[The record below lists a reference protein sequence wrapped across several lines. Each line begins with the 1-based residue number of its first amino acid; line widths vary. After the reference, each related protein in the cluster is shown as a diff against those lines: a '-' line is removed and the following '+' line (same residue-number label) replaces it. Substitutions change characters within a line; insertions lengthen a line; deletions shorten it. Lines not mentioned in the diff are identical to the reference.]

1 VRADAYAMNTNARS
15 NRDLGSLDRR
25 RSGHSAQ
32 SHRAQSGLR
41 EALSLLAATLDS
53 VEEGILVVDRAG
65 KIVRFNR
72 QFAKLLQIPEEVLAW
87 RDDDRAMQFVLD
99 QVCDPDAFLAKVR
112 HLYDEPDTESFD
124 VVRFKDGRVFERYSQ
139 PQRVDGQIV
148 GRVWSFRDDTA
159 RSRAREAL
167 EQSEAN
173 YRSLIQHA
181 AYGIYRTSA
190 DGTFLDVNP
199 ALVAMLGYDK
209 AEEVLALGHA
219 TAVCRDP
226 ATHAALMEQYRL
238 SSGVSGVEIDW
249 KRRDGTLLTV
259 RLSGRAVFDWRG
271 ALDGFEVMAED
282 VTERRRLEDQLRQA
296 QKMEAVGQLAGG
308 IAHDFNNLLTGILG
322 YTDMIMEQLGP
333 AVPIWL
339 DLQEI
344 RRQAERGATLTQ
356 QLLAFSRKQVLRL
369 TSVDLNSVVEE
380 VEQVL
385 RRVIGDHVEV
395 RSQLGAE
402 TRPIRADAAQLE
414 HALLNL
420 ALNARDAMPGGGPL
434 VIETAMLRLD
444 RPVSSVDALIPPGS
458 YATLIVRDTGS
469 GMDADTRAH
478 LFEPFFTTKAPGKS
492 TGLGLASVYGIVKQ
506 TGGYITVE
514 SEVGHGATFVLYFPA
529 TDEPVPALGPL
540 TRESP
545 TVGSELVLLVEDDSG
560 VRGLVGRALK
570 RHGYR
575 VVEAGTGEEALAVAQ
590 TVKEHIDLILSDVV
604 MPGMQGPE
612 LVAQL
617 KVTRPRS
624 KVLYMSGYP
633 TDAFSLGRE
642 GTDSPA
648 EWLQKPFTTGG
659 LLQTVRRLLD
669 APASHNP

>member
-1 VRADAYAMNTNARS
+1 MNTDTTG
-15 NRDLGSLDRR
+15 NRDRASFDRR
-25 RSGHSAQ
+25 RSGDSAQ
-32 SHRAQSGLR
+32 RHLAERGLR

-72 QFAKLLQIPEEVLAW
+72 QFATLWQIPEEVLAW

-99 QVCDPDAFLAKVR
+99 QVRDPDAYLAKVR
-112 HLYDEPDTESFD
+112 HLYEEPDAESFD

-173 YRSLIQHA
+173 YRSLIDGA
-181 AYGIYRTSA
+181 AYGIYRTRA

-199 ALVAMLGYDK
+199 ALVAMLGYEK
-209 AEEVLALGHA
+209 AEDLLALGNA
-219 TAVCRDP
+219 IAVYRDP
-226 ATHAALMEQYRL
+226 AAQAALVEQYRH
-238 SSGVSGVEIDW
+238 SGRITGVEVDW

-259 RLSGRAVFDWRG
+259 RLSGRAVFDWKG
-271 ALDGFEVMAED
+271 ALDGFEVIAED
-282 VTERRRLEDQLRQA
+282 VTERRHLEGQLRKA

-344 RRQAERGATLTQ
+344 RRQAERGASLTQ
-356 QLLAFSRKQVLRL
+356 QLLAFSRKQALRI
-369 TSVDLNSVVEE
+369 TSVDLNSVVGQ

-385 RRVIGDHVEV
+385 RRVFREHVEIH
-395 RSQLGAE
+395 RQLGAE
-402 TRPIRADAAQLE
+402 IRPIRGDAVQLE

-420 ALNARDAMPGGGPL
+420 ALNARDAMPGGGAL
-434 VIETAMLRLD
+434 VIETAVKRLA
-444 RPVSSVDALIPPGS
+444 RPEPSIDAPIPPGS
-458 YATLIVRDTGS
+458 YVMLTVRDTGS

-478 LFEPFFTTKAPGKS
+478 LFEPFFTTKGLGKG
-492 TGLGLASVYGIVKQ
+492 TGLGLATVYGIVKQ
-506 TGGYITVE
+506 IGGYIKVE
-514 SEVGHGATFVLYFPA
+514 SEAGHGATFALYFPT
-529 TDEPVPALGPL
+529 TDEPLPPPVPASPL
-540 TRESP
+540 PRESP
-545 TVGSELVLLVEDDSG
+545 TVGSELVLLVEDNSV
-560 VRGLVGRALK
+560 VRGLVRKALS

-575 VVEAGTGEEALAVAQ
+575 VVEAASGEQALTLAE
-590 TVKEHIDLILSDVV
+590 TVPGHIDLILSDVV

-617 KVTRPRS
+617 KVTRPQS
-624 KVLYMSGYP
+624 KVLFMSGYP
-633 TDAFSLGRE
+633 ADAFTKGQE
-642 GTDSPA
+642 GAGPTA
-648 EWLQKPFTTGG
+648 EWLQKPFTTGR
-659 LLQTVRRLLD
+659 LLQRVRELLD
-669 APASHNP
+669 APASEIS

>member
-1 VRADAYAMNTNARS
+1 MNTDTTG
-15 NRDLGSLDRR
+15 NRDRASFDRR
-25 RSGHSAQ
+25 RSGDSAQ
-32 SHRAQSGLR
+32 RHLAERGLR

-53 VEEGILVVDRAG
+53 VEEGILVVNRAG

-72 QFAKLLQIPEEVLAW
+72 QFATLWQIPDEVLAW

-99 QVCDPDAFLAKVR
+99 QVCDPDAYLTKVR
-112 HLYDEPDTESFD
+112 HLYEEPDAESFD

-173 YRSLIQHA
+173 YRSLIDGA
-181 AYGIYRTSA
+181 AYGIYRTRA

-199 ALVAMLGYDK
+199 ALVAMLGYEK
-209 AEEVLALGHA
+209 AEDLIALGNA
-219 TAVCRDP
+219 IAVYRDP
-226 ATHAALMEQYRL
+226 AAQAALVEQYRH
-238 SSGVSGVEIDW
+238 SGRITGVEVDW

-259 RLSGRAVFDWRG
+259 RLSGRAVFDWKG
-271 ALDGFEVMAED
+271 ALDGFEVIAED
-282 VTERRRLEDQLRQA
+282 VTERRHLESQLRKA

-344 RRQAERGATLTQ
+344 RRQAERGASLTQ
-356 QLLAFSRKQVLRL
+356 QLLAFSRKQALRI
-369 TSVDLNSVVEE
+369 TSVDLNSVVGQ

-385 RRVIGDHVEV
+385 RRVFREHVEI
-395 RSQLGAE
+395 RRQLGAE
-402 TRPIRADAAQLE
+402 IRPIRGDAVQLE

-420 ALNARDAMPGGGPL
+420 ALNARDALPGGGAL
-434 VIETAMLRLD
+434 VIETAVKRLA
-444 RPVSSVDALIPPGS
+444 RPEPSIDAPIPPGS
-458 YATLIVRDTGS
+458 YVMLIVRDTGS

-478 LFEPFFTTKAPGKS
+478 LFEPFFTTKGPGKG
-492 TGLGLASVYGIVKQ
+492 TGLGLSTVYGIVKQ
-506 TGGYITVE
+506 IGGYIKVE
-514 SEVGHGATFVLYFPA
+514 SEAGHGATFALYFPT
-529 TDEPVPALGPL
+529 TDEPLPVPATPL

-545 TVGSELVLLVEDDSG
+545 TIGSELVLLVEDNSV
-560 VRGLVGRALK
+560 VRGLVCKALR

-575 VVEAGTGEEALAVAQ
+575 VVEAASAEQALTLAD
-590 TVKEHIDLILSDVV
+590 TVREHIDLILSDVV

-617 KVTRPRS
+617 KVARPQS
-624 KVLYMSGYP
+624 KVLFMSGYP
-633 TDAFSLGRE
+633 ADAFSKGQE
-642 GTDSPA
+642 GAGPTG
-648 EWLQKPFTTGG
+648 EWLQKPFTTGR
-659 LLQTVRRLLD
+659 LLQRVRQLLD
-669 APASHNP
+669 APASENS

>member
-1 VRADAYAMNTNARS
+1 VTSTSNGDRA
-15 NRDLGSLDRR
+15 SLDRR
-25 RSGHSAQ
+25 RTGDSAQ
-32 SHRAQSGLR
+32 RHRAESGLR

-53 VEEGILVVDRAG
+53 VEEGILVVDLAG
-65 KIVRFNR
+65 RIVRFNR
-72 QFAKLLQIPEEVLAW
+72 QFAKLWQIPDEVLAW

-99 QVCDPDAFLAKVR
+99 QVRDPDAYLAKVR
-112 HLYDEPDTESFD
+112 HLYEEPDAESFD

-173 YRSLIQHA
+173 YRSLIHNA

-190 DGTFLDVNP
+190 DGTFLDLNP

-209 AEEVLALGHA
+209 VEDVLALGKA
-219 TAVCRDP
+219 TGVCHDP
-226 ATHAALMEQYRL
+226 ATHAALMEQYRH
-238 SSGVSGVEIDW
+238 SGRISGVEVDW

-259 RLSGRAVFDWRG
+259 RLSGRAVVDWRG
-271 ALDGFEVMAED
+271 AFDGFEVIAED

-322 YTDMIMEQLGP
+322 YTDLIMEQLGP

-344 RRQAERGATLTQ
+344 RRQAERGAALTQ

-369 TSVDLNSVVEE
+369 TSVDLNSVVEQ

-385 RRVIGDHVEV
+385 GRVIGEHVKIHT
-395 RSQLGAE
+395 QLGTE
-402 TRPIRADAAQLE
+402 IRPIRADAAQLE
-414 HALLNL
+414 HAILNL
-420 ALNARDAMPGGGPL
+420 ALNARDAMPGGGAL
-434 VIETAMLRLD
+434 VIETAVQRLD
-444 RPVSSVDALIPPGS
+444 RPDPSVDAPIPPGS
-458 YATLIVRDTGS
+458 YVTLIVRDTGS

-478 LFEPFFTTKAPGKS
+478 LFEPFFTTKGPGKG

-506 TGGYITVE
+506 IGGYIKVE
-514 SEVGHGATFVLYFPA
+514 SEPGQGATFMLYFPA
-529 TDEPVPALGPL
+529 TDEPLPAAARPL
-540 TRESP
+540 TPESP
-545 TVGSELVLLVEDDSG
+545 TVGSELVLLVEDDSA
-560 VRGLVGRALK
+560 VRGLVARALK

-575 VVEAGTGEEALAVAQ
+575 VIEAATGKQALALAE
-590 TVKEHIDLILSDVV
+590 TVQEHIDLILSDVV

-624 KVLYMSGYP
+624 RVLYMSGYP
-633 TDAFSLGRE
+633 ADAFSLEKE
-642 GTDSPA
+642 GTDSPV
-648 EWLQKPFTTGG
+648 EWLRKPFTTGR
-659 LLQTVRRLLD
+659 LLQKVRELLD
-669 APASHNP
+669 APPSDSP

>member
-1 VRADAYAMNTNARS
+1 MNTDTTG
-15 NRDLGSLDRR
+15 NRDPASLDRR
-25 RSGHSAQ
+25 RSGDSAQ
-32 SHRAQSGLR
+32 RHRAERGLR

-53 VEEGILVVDRAG
+53 VKEGILVVDRAG

-72 QFAKLLQIPEEVLAW
+72 QFAKLWQIPEEVLAW

-99 QVCDPDAFLAKVR
+99 QVYDPETYLAKVR
-112 HLYDEPDTESFD
+112 QLYDEPDAESFD

-148 GRVWSFRDDTA
+148 GRVWSFLDDTA

-167 EQSEAN
+167 ERSEAN
-173 YRSLIQHA
+173 YRALIDRA
-181 AYGIYRTSA
+181 AYGICRTSA

-199 ALVAMLGYDK
+199 ALVAMLGYEK
-209 AEEVLALGHA
+209 AEDVLALGNA
-219 TAVCRDP
+219 IGVYRDP
-226 ATHAALMEQYRL
+226 AAHAAIMEQYRH
-238 SSGVSGVEIDW
+238 SGRIAGVEVDW

-259 RLSGRAVFDWRG
+259 RLSGRAVFDWKG
-271 ALDGFEVMAED
+271 ALEGLEVMAED
-282 VTERRRLEDQLRQA
+282 VTERRRLESQLRQA

-344 RRQAERGATLTQ
+344 RRQAERGAVLTQ
-356 QLLAFSRKQVLRL
+356 QLLAFSRKQKLHL
-369 TSVDLNSVVEE
+369 ASVDLNSIVEQ

-385 RRVIGDHVEV
+385 RRVFREHVEIH
-395 RSQLGAE
+395 RQLGAE
-402 TRPIRADAAQLE
+402 IRPIRADAVQLE

-420 ALNARDAMPGGGPL
+420 ALNARDAMPSGGAL
-434 VIETAMLRLD
+434 VIETAVKRLD
-444 RPVSSVDALIPPGS
+444 RPEPSVDAPIPPGS
-458 YATLIVRDTGS
+458 YVMLVVRDTGS

-478 LFEPFFTTKAPGKS
+478 LFEPFFTTKGPGKGA
-492 TGLGLASVYGIVKQ
+492 GLGLATVYGIVKQ
-506 TGGYITVE
+506 IGGYIKVE
-514 SEVGHGATFVLYFPA
+514 SEAGHGATFALYFPT
-529 TDEPVPALGPL
+529 TDEPILAPSRPL

-545 TVGSELVLLVEDDSG
+545 TVGSELVLLVEDNSV
-560 VRGLVGRALK
+560 VRGLVSRALK

-575 VVEAGTGEEALAVAQ
+575 VVEADSGQQALALAE
-590 TVKEHIDLILSDVV
+590 TVREPIDLILSDVV

-617 KVTRPRS
+617 KATRPQS

-633 TDAFSLGRE
+633 ADAFDKGQ
-642 GTDSPA
+642 GAGSPG
-648 EWLQKPFTTGG
+648 EWLQKPFTTGR
-659 LLQTVRRLLD
+659 LLQRVRELLD
-669 APASHNP
+669 APASPNS

>member
-1 VRADAYAMNTNARS
+1 MNTDTTG
-15 NRDLGSLDRR
+15 NRDRASFDRR
-25 RSGHSAQ
+25 RSGDSAQ
-32 SHRAQSGLR
+32 RHLAERGLR

-53 VEEGILVVDRAG
+53 VEEGILVVNRAG

-72 QFAKLLQIPEEVLAW
+72 QFATLWQIPDEVLAW

-99 QVCDPDAFLAKVR
+99 QVCDPDAYLTKVR
-112 HLYDEPDTESFD
+112 HLYEEPDAESFD

-173 YRSLIQHA
+173 YRSLIDGA
-181 AYGIYRTSA
+181 AYGIYRTRA

-199 ALVAMLGYDK
+199 ALVAMLGYEK
-209 AEEVLALGHA
+209 AEDLIALGNA
-219 TAVCRDP
+219 IAVYRDP
-226 ATHAALMEQYRL
+226 AAQAALVEQYRH
-238 SSGVSGVEIDW
+238 SGRITGVEVDW

-259 RLSGRAVFDWRG
+259 RLSGRAVFDWKG
-271 ALDGFEVMAED
+271 ALDGFEVIAED
-282 VTERRRLEDQLRQA
+282 VTERRHLESQLRKA

-344 RRQAERGATLTQ
+344 RRQAERGASLTQ
-356 QLLAFSRKQVLRL
+356 QLLAFSRKQALRI
-369 TSVDLNSVVEE
+369 TSVDLNSVVGQ

-385 RRVIGDHVEV
+385 RRVFREHVEI
-395 RSQLGAE
+395 RRQLGAE
-402 TRPIRADAAQLE
+402 IRPIRGDAVQLE

-420 ALNARDAMPGGGPL
+420 ALNARDAMPGGGAL
-434 VIETAMLRLD
+434 VIETAVKRLA
-444 RPVSSVDALIPPGS
+444 RPEPSIDAPIPPGS
-458 YATLIVRDTGS
+458 YVMLIVRDTGS

-478 LFEPFFTTKAPGKS
+478 LFEPFFTTKGPGKG
-492 TGLGLASVYGIVKQ
+492 TGLGLSTVYGIVKQ
-506 TGGYITVE
+506 IGGYIKVE
-514 SEVGHGATFVLYFPA
+514 SEAGHGATFALYFPT
-529 TDEPVPALGPL
+529 TDEPLPVPATPL

-545 TVGSELVLLVEDDSG
+545 TIGSELVLLVEDNSV
-560 VRGLVGRALK
+560 VRGLVCKALR

-575 VVEAGTGEEALAVAQ
+575 VVEAASAEQALTLAD
-590 TVKEHIDLILSDVV
+590 TVREHIDLILSDVV

-617 KVTRPRS
+617 KVARPQS
-624 KVLYMSGYP
+624 KVLFMSGYP
-633 TDAFSLGRE
+633 ADAFSKGQE
-642 GTDSPA
+642 GAGPTG
-648 EWLQKPFTTGG
+648 EWLQKPFTTGR
-659 LLQTVRRLLD
+659 LLQRVRQLLD
-669 APASHNP
+669 APASENS

>member
-1 VRADAYAMNTNARS
+1 MNIDTTG
-15 NRDLGSLDRR
+15 NRDRASFDRR
-25 RSGHSAQ
+25 RSGDSAQ
-32 SHRAQSGLR
+32 RHLAERSLR

-72 QFAKLLQIPEEVLAW
+72 QFATLWQIPEEVLAW

-99 QVCDPDAFLAKVR
+99 QVRDPDAYLTKVR
-112 HLYDEPDTESFD
+112 HLYEEPDAESFD

-173 YRSLIQHA
+173 YRSLIDGA
-181 AYGIYRTSA
+181 AYGIYRTRA

-199 ALVAMLGYDK
+199 ALVAMLGYEK
-209 AEEVLALGHA
+209 AEDLLALGNA
-219 TAVCRDP
+219 IAVYRDP
-226 ATHAALMEQYRL
+226 AAQAALVEQYRH
-238 SSGVSGVEIDW
+238 SGRITGVEVDW

-259 RLSGRAVFDWRG
+259 RLSGRAVFDWKG
-271 ALDGFEVMAED
+271 ALDGFEVIAED
-282 VTERRRLEDQLRQA
+282 VTERRHLEGQLRKA

-344 RRQAERGATLTQ
+344 RRQAERGASLIQ
-356 QLLAFSRKQVLRL
+356 QLLAFSRKQSLRI
-369 TSVDLNSVVEE
+369 TSVDLNSVVGQ

-385 RRVIGDHVEV
+385 RRVFREHVEIH
-395 RSQLGAE
+395 RQLGAE
-402 TRPIRADAAQLE
+402 IRPIRGDAVQLE

-420 ALNARDAMPGGGPL
+420 ALNARDAMPGGGAL
-434 VIETAMLRLD
+434 VIETAVKRLT
-444 RPVSSVDALIPPGS
+444 RPEPSIDAPIPPGS
-458 YATLIVRDTGS
+458 YVMLTVRDTGS

-478 LFEPFFTTKAPGKS
+478 LFEPFFTTKGLGKG
-492 TGLGLASVYGIVKQ
+492 TGLGLATVYGIVKQ
-506 TGGYITVE
+506 IGGYIKVE
-514 SEVGHGATFVLYFPA
+514 SEAGHGATFALYFPT
-529 TDEPVPALGPL
+529 TDEPLPLPVPASPL
-540 TRESP
+540 PRESP
-545 TVGSELVLLVEDDSG
+545 TVGSELVLLVEDNSV
-560 VRGLVGRALK
+560 VRGLVRKALS

-575 VVEAGTGEEALAVAQ
+575 VVEAASGEQALTLAE
-590 TVKEHIDLILSDVV
+590 TVHGHIDLILSDVV

-617 KVTRPRS
+617 KLTRPQS
-624 KVLYMSGYP
+624 KVLFMSGYP
-633 TDAFSLGRE
+633 ADAFTKGQE
-642 GTDSPA
+642 GAGPAA
-648 EWLQKPFTTGG
+648 EWLQKPFTTGR
-659 LLQTVRRLLD
+659 LLQRVRELLD
-669 APASHNP
+669 APASENS

>member
-1 VRADAYAMNTNARS
+1 MNTDTTG
-15 NRDLGSLDRR
+15 NRDRASFDRR
-25 RSGHSAQ
+25 RTGDSAQ
-32 SHRAQSGLR
+32 RHLADRGLR

-53 VEEGILVVDRAG
+53 VEEGILVVNRAG

-72 QFAKLLQIPEEVLAW
+72 QFATLWQIPDEVLAW

-99 QVCDPDAFLAKVR
+99 QVCDPDAYLTKVR
-112 HLYDEPDTESFD
+112 HLYEEPDAESFD

-173 YRSLIQHA
+173 YRSLIDGA
-181 AYGIYRTSA
+181 AYGIYRTRA

-199 ALVAMLGYDK
+199 ALVAMLGYEK
-209 AEEVLALGHA
+209 AEDLIALGNA
-219 TAVCRDP
+219 IAVYRDP
-226 ATHAALMEQYRL
+226 AAQAALVEQYRH
-238 SSGVSGVEIDW
+238 SGRITGVEVDW

-259 RLSGRAVFDWRG
+259 RLSGRAVFDWKG
-271 ALDGFEVMAED
+271 ALDGFEVIAED
-282 VTERRRLEDQLRQA
+282 VTERRHLESQLRKA

-344 RRQAERGATLTQ
+344 RRQAERGASLTQ
-356 QLLAFSRKQVLRL
+356 QLLAFSRKQALRI
-369 TSVDLNSVVEE
+369 TSVDLNSVVGQ

-385 RRVIGDHVEV
+385 RRVFREHVEI
-395 RSQLGAE
+395 RRQLGAE
-402 TRPIRADAAQLE
+402 IRPIRGDAVQLE

-420 ALNARDAMPGGGPL
+420 ALNARDAMPGGGAL
-434 VIETAMLRLD
+434 VIETAVKRLA
-444 RPVSSVDALIPPGS
+444 RPEPSIDAPIPPGS
-458 YATLIVRDTGS
+458 YVMLIVRDTGS

-478 LFEPFFTTKAPGKS
+478 LFEPFFTTKGPGKG
-492 TGLGLASVYGIVKQ
+492 TGLGLSTVYGIVKQ
-506 TGGYITVE
+506 IGGYIKVE
-514 SEVGHGATFVLYFPA
+514 SEAGHGATFALYFPT
-529 TDEPVPALGPL
+529 TDEPLPVPASPL

-545 TVGSELVLLVEDDSG
+545 TIGSELVLLVEDNSV
-560 VRGLVGRALK
+560 VRGLVCKALR

-575 VVEAGTGEEALAVAQ
+575 VVEAASAEQALTLAD
-590 TVKEHIDLILSDVV
+590 TVGEHIDLILSDVV

-617 KVTRPRS
+617 KVTRPQS
-624 KVLYMSGYP
+624 KVLFMSGYP
-633 TDAFSLGRE
+633 ADAFSKGQE
-642 GTDSPA
+642 GAGPTG
-648 EWLQKPFTTGG
+648 EWLQKPFTTGR
-659 LLQTVRRLLD
+659 LLQRVRQLLD
-669 APASHNP
+669 APASENS

>member
-1 VRADAYAMNTNARS
+1 
-15 NRDLGSLDRR
+15 
-25 RSGHSAQ
+25 
-32 SHRAQSGLR
+32 
-41 EALSLLAATLDS
+41 LSLLAATLDS

-72 QFAKLLQIPEEVLAW
+72 QFATLWQIPEEVLAW

-99 QVCDPDAFLAKVR
+99 QVRDPDAYLTKVR
-112 HLYDEPDTESFD
+112 HLYEEPDAESFD

-173 YRSLIQHA
+173 YRSLIDGA
-181 AYGIYRTSA
+181 AYGIYRTRA

-199 ALVAMLGYDK
+199 ALVAMLGYEK
-209 AEEVLALGHA
+209 AEDLLALGNA
-219 TAVCRDP
+219 IAVYRDP
-226 ATHAALMEQYRL
+226 AAQAALVEQYRH
-238 SSGVSGVEIDW
+238 SGRITGVEVDW

-259 RLSGRAVFDWRG
+259 RLSGRAVFDWKG
-271 ALDGFEVMAED
+271 ALDGFEVIAED
-282 VTERRRLEDQLRQA
+282 VTERRHLEGQLRKA

-344 RRQAERGATLTQ
+344 RRQAERGASLIQ
-356 QLLAFSRKQVLRL
+356 QLLAFSRKQSLRI
-369 TSVDLNSVVEE
+369 TSVDLNSVVGQ

-385 RRVIGDHVEV
+385 RRVFREHVEIH
-395 RSQLGAE
+395 RQLGAE
-402 TRPIRADAAQLE
+402 IRPIRGDAVQLE

-420 ALNARDAMPGGGPL
+420 ALNARDAMPGGGAL
-434 VIETAMLRLD
+434 VIETAVKRLA
-444 RPVSSVDALIPPGS
+444 RPEPSIDAPIPPGS
-458 YATLIVRDTGS
+458 YVMLTVRDTGS

-478 LFEPFFTTKAPGKS
+478 LFEPFFTTKGLGKG
-492 TGLGLASVYGIVKQ
+492 TGLGLATVYGIVKQ
-506 TGGYITVE
+506 IGGYIKVE
-514 SEVGHGATFVLYFPA
+514 SEAGHGATFALYFPT
-529 TDEPVPALGPL
+529 TDEPLPLPVPASPL
-540 TRESP
+540 PRESP
-545 TVGSELVLLVEDDSG
+545 TVGSELVLLVEDNSV
-560 VRGLVGRALK
+560 VRGLVRKALS

-575 VVEAGTGEEALAVAQ
+575 VVEAASGEQALTLAE
-590 TVKEHIDLILSDVV
+590 TVPGHIDLILSDVV

-617 KVTRPRS
+617 KVTRPQS
-624 KVLYMSGYP
+624 KVLFMSGYP
-633 TDAFSLGRE
+633 ADAFTKGQE
-642 GTDSPA
+642 GAGPAA
-648 EWLQKPFTTGG
+648 EWLQKPFTTGR
-659 LLQTVRRLLD
+659 LLQRVRELLD
-669 APASHNP
+669 APASESS